1 MIKKSI
7 LLGTAAALALSINSC
22 GGGEEDNHST
32 DENTNT
38 SDSTAVV
45 VEDEMDEFGDSYEFV
60 PPSPLQIASIFKK
73 AGLEFNSET
82 PLNPSKS
89 AEFPTSFSQS
99 IAFGMYSADMA
110 YCVMNEKYDNANE
123 YLKALRDLSSK
134 IGLETV
140 FNSEDIMQRFQDN
153 LGNQDSIINILIFI
167 QENTDDYIA
176 ENGKEDLSVIN
187 YSGAWIEGMYL
198 GAKTVNE
205 SGDKEK
211 IGLLISE
218 EMTIAETLLEGLKHV
233 SNQDQDILDLID
245 SIDEILNTYNGFE
258 SVVKAGEEADY
269 IDVLLSEDELSK
281 IANELISLRNN
292 YAL

>member
-7 LLGTAAALALSINSC
+7 LLGIAAALTLSMNSC
-22 GGGEEDNHST
+22 GGDEGEDHST
-32 DENTNT
+32 NETTNT
-38 SDSTAVV
+38 PDSTATAA
-45 VEDEMDEFGDSYEFV
+45 EDEMDELTNSYEFV

-73 AGLEFNSET
+73 AGLDFNSET
-82 PLNPSKS
+82 PLSPDKS

-99 IAFGMYSADMA
+99 MAFGMYSADMA

-153 LGNQDSIINILIFI
+153 IGNQDSIINILIFI

-187 YSGAWIEGMYL
+187 YTGAWIEGMYL
-198 GAKTVNE
+198 GAKTISE
-205 SGDKEK
+205 SEDKEK

-218 EMTIAETLLEGLKHV
+218 EMTIAETLIEGLKHV
-233 SNQDQDILDLID
+233 TNQDQDILDLID

-258 SVVKAGEEADY
+258 SVTKAGEEADY
-269 IDVLLSEDELSK
+269 IDIVLTNDELSK
-281 IANELISLRNN
+281 IANELIALRNN